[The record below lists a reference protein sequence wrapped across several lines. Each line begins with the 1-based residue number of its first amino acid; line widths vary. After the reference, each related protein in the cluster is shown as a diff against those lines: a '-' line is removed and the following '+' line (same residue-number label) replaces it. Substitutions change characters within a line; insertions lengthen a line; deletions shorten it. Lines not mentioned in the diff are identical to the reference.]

1 MGEKHN
7 LDEGATMVD
16 KGTGELE
23 DVGKTEKEDLDKGL
37 ECNQVENGGLNYNNE
52 EYGGVNENEG
62 TIMME
67 DIMGE
72 KDNLD
77 EGLNCNNKKYEGP
90 NYGSESGVMDVNF
103 EDSKDDMGMTEDLPI
118 SEQGVPEEDVNED

>member
-7 LDEGATMVD
+7 LDEGTTVVD
-16 KGTGELE
+16 GGTSDLE
-23 DVGKTEKEDLDKGL
+23 DVGETEKEDLDEGL

-52 EYGGVNENEG
+52 EYEGVNENGG

-67 DIMGE
+67 DLMGE

-90 NYGSESGVMDVNF
+90 NCGSECSVMDVNF
-103 EDSKDDMGMTEDLPI
+103 EDYKDDMGMTEDLPI